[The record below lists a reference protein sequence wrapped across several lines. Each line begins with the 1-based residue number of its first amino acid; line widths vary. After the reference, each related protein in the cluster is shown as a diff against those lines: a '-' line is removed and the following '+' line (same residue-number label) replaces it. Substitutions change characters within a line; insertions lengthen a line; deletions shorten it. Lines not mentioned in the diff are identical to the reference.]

1 MPIVSL
7 CFLYGLYAPNCRGP
21 SRWLGVFLWR
31 AEGPVQARG
40 CNCADYHSSTPS
52 RLLSR
57 WLGERERQ
65 WIAHMQAHEG
75 CRSHV
80 QDVCCRALVSC
91 RCAFVPP
98 AAPSLRGLPQRPRKA
113 SVRACPHPVQR
124 GRSACGHGAPAGLV
138 PRAQCVARVTI
149 RAVRVA
155 RQGVLPL
162 SGCIHRCRCVTPS
175 ASTAQSSRSKVV
187 PGGLKV

>member
-1 MPIVSL
+1 MQHRAKTAAKIHGQKATPRH
-7 CFLYGLYAPNCRGP
+7 GL
-21 SRWLGVFLWR
+21 
-31 AEGPVQARG
+31 
-40 CNCADYHSSTPS
+40 
-52 RLLSR
+52 
-57 WLGERERQ
+57 
-65 WIAHMQAHEG
+65 AHETLSERLHVVCVLVPHFDG
-75 CRSHV
+75 LLPVGPRMHRSV
-80 QDVCCRALVSC
+80 STLLARMLLCCRALVSC

-138 PRAQCVARVTI
+138 PRAQCVVRVTI